1 MSIFV
6 RTLNTFAE
14 NSTQSPKSNTK
25 SRVDMARQ
33 KCVRPDVESV
43 LNEHNHIAFD
53 QDGVHNDVN
62 CRLVEYP

>member
-1 MSIFV
+1 MSIFI

-14 NSTQSPKSNTK
+14 KSTQSPKTNTK
-25 SRVDMARQ
+25 SRVGMARQ
-33 KCVRPDVESV
+33 KSVRLDVESV

-62 CRLVEYP
+62 YR